1 MHAVI
6 AFEIPTSQQKSKA
19 LVGGKCGGGP
29 PDPIP
34 NSEVKPSSVDGTAW
48 ETVWESRSLPTIF
61 SEKPVNP
68 LWIHRLFW
76 FLAHNVPPALAAKAL
91 PAR

>member
-1 MHAVI
+1 MLPGLKAMSACRSCIVRDSD
-6 AFEIPTSQQKSKA
+6 FTKKSKS

-61 SEKPVNP
+61 LKEPVHLN
-68 LWIHRLFW
+68 R
-76 FLAHNVPPALAAKAL
+76 
-91 PAR
+91 